1 MTKDFEKMYLQYITN
16 SKRNTSSALYLIVT
30 VAPFAQELIDYAF
43 HESCLATRIIEVIE
57 TRKRKETKAEG
68 PKISSY
74 LVDGSRLAIRL
85 ARIRYVTSAYT
96 MNKIATGARASPT
109 ISAAVI
115 LRLLIAD
122 DPSVTMPVLSPR
134 KRFIVSEGDPPA
146 SNASNPSDKKRRS
159 VDIDNHCNNVRS
171 FAKNVF
177 GSIFIGMYLP
187 PLFKI

>member
-1 MTKDFEKMYLQYITN
+1 MYLQYITN

-43 HESCLATRIIEVIE
+43 HESCLATRIIEAIE

-96 MNKIATGARASPT
+96 MNKIATGARASPFDHRE
-109 ISAAVI
+109 S
-115 LRLLIAD
+115 LSLEHEW
-122 DPSVTMPVLSPR
+122 VL
-134 KRFIVSEGDPPA
+134 VE
-146 SNASNPSDKKRRS
+146 
-159 VDIDNHCNNVRS
+159 VCHVLNV
-171 FAKNVF
+171 V
-177 GSIFIGMYLP
+177 LP
-187 PLFKI
+187 PKDLCLCLAESSSSSSFSVLFHATCTHLLSYCVLEVLPSPLVRQPCLHLLPYI